1 MERSRDFQ
9 QCFANQK
16 KEEPRRQNRE
26 TTLGQPRHSEE
37 RRTFCKRNLGQFFQ
51 AGGTHHAIRVL
62 CHAFPAEKLF
72 AFRAAGHRF
81 APDMVETAEVG
92 ERRHDSS

>member
-26 TTLGQPRHSEE
+26 TTLGQPHHFEE
-37 RRTFCKRNLGQFFQ
+37 RGTFRKRNLGQFFQ
-51 AGGTHHAIRVL
+51 AGGTHHAVRVL
-62 CHAFPAEKLF
+62 RHAFTAEKLF
-72 AFRAAGHRF
+72 AFRTTGHRLP
-81 APDMVETAEVG
+81 PDMIETAEVG